1 MVSIQ
6 VGLSRFVYRMGEGG
20 CALRFNRLDIWA
32 LFAAAGLVLSNSHC
46 GSGSSGEEA
55 SGVATNVAAI
65 SAEWSGGEWQI
76 IRSLSPLP
84 ELPIDTTNAYRDSPA
99 AARLGQKL
107 FSEPRL
113 SGPIQTGT
121 PADGQLGA
129 IGESGKIACR
139 NCHMPESGWLIDIR
153 SNNHG
158 PIPNAT
164 ALGSLWM
171 SRNVSSL
178 VNTVF
183 YTSGAGRSA
192 AHWRENDGFSDS
204 EWFDAQSEPEGPPV
218 QNGSRLQLAHVI
230 FEHYRSDYTRAFPEW
245 PLDPGLADYA
255 RFPATGSPYTDVS
268 NWNSLSA
275 ADQDIVNRILANYGK
290 AMEAFL
296 RTLVSRHAP
305 FDRYVAGDRD
315 AISSDAKKGLRL
327 FVGKAQCVHCHNQ
340 PLFSDDQF
348 HVIGLHIDTSKSPF
362 ASPGEV
368 GRSANQALICDPAVA
383 GADFSVNGP
392 YSDDR
397 RTGRD
402 GSFCAQHI
410 PDGLWRTKGLRQ
422 IAETGPYWRDGQA
435 ATLEEVI
442 DFYDRGGDP
451 EGSFIGGPKEIRPLG
466 LSAAEKTQ
474 LVAFLKTLTGERIPA
489 HLVADIH
496 NP

>member
-1 MVSIQ
+1 MRLTRLQ
-6 VGLSRFVYRMGEGG
+6 TNA
-20 CALRFNRLDIWA
+20 ALA
-32 LFAAAGLVLSNSHC
+32 CMAAAIALSANHC
-46 GSGSSGEEA
+46 SSTSSEDGEDVVSSSA
-55 SGVATNVAAI
+55 PV
-65 SAEWSGGEWQI
+65 SAEWSPAEWDI
-76 IRSLSPLP
+76 VHSLSPLP
-84 ELPIDTTNAYRDSPA
+84 ALPNDTTNVYRDSRA

-121 PADGQLGA
+121 PAEGQLGA
-129 IGESGKIACR
+129 IGESNKIACR

-171 SRNVSSL
+171 TRNVSSL

-183 YTSGAGRSA
+183 YTAGTGRGA

-230 FEHYRSDYTRAFPEW
+230 FEHYRADYTAAFPDW
-245 PLDPGLADYA
+245 PLDPGLADST
-255 RFPATGSPYTDVS
+255 RFPATGSPYTDTA
-268 NWNSLSA
+268 NWNGLNA
-275 ADQDIVNRILANYGK
+275 RDQDIVNRILTNYGK

-296 RTLVSRHAP
+296 RTLVSRRAP
-305 FDRYVAGDRD
+305 FDRYVAGHRG
-315 AISSDAKKGLRL
+315 AIGHEAKEGLRL
-327 FVGKAQCVHCHNQ
+327 FIGKAQCIHCHNQ

-348 HVIGLHIDTSKSPF
+348 HVIGLRIDTAKSPF
-362 ASPGEV
+362 ASPDEV
-368 GRSANQALICDPAVA
+368 GRSANQALICDPSVA

-397 RTGRD
+397 TTGRD
-402 GSFCAQHI
+402 GDFCARTI
-410 PDGLWRTKGLRQ
+410 PTGLWRTKGLRQ

-442 DFYDRGGDP
+442 DFYDLGGDP
-451 EGSFIGGPKEIRPLG
+451 VGTYLGGPKEIQPLH
-466 LSAAEKTQ
+466 LSAREKAQ
-474 LVAFLKTLTGERIPA
+474 LVAFLRTLTGDPVPA

-496 NP
+496 NR